1 MSLLSVVQSV
11 APLLGI
17 NRPAVALNSTDITI
31 QQLVAIVQEEGD
43 ELARRHDWGALK
55 TPLPGTFTG
64 DGTTLSFALPANFHR
79 LPNGPI
85 FWRRDRS
92 YMPLSGPMSDMEW
105 RALQAVNFTSVV
117 NYAWRVRRP
126 NVEVVPALPAGEIV
140 DYEYLSQAWIV
151 TAANDRVTAL
161 TNDTDT
167 FLVPEVLLKLGT
179 RWRWKKSKGLEYA
192 EDFRTYEMMLGIE
205 ADADKGRAIFATGSG
220 DNDLPTPQVPDQVIV

>member
-1 MSLLSVVQSV
+1 MSVLSVIQSV

-17 NRPAVALNSTDITI
+17 ARPSVALTSTDITV
-31 QQLVAIVQEEGD
+31 QQLVAILQEEGD

-55 TPLPGTFTG
+55 TPLPGTFSG

-105 RALQAVNFTSVV
+105 RGLQAVNFTSVV
-117 NYAWRVRRP
+117 NYAWRRRG
-126 NVEVVPALPAGEIV
+126 NTVEVFPALPAGEIV
-140 DYEYLSQAWIV
+140 DYEYLSRAWVV
-151 TAANDRVTAL
+151 TIANDRIT
-161 TNDTDT
+161 TISNDADT
-167 FLVPEVLLKLGT
+167 FLLPEVLLKLGT

-205 ADADKGRAIFATGSG
+205 ADADKGRNQFAAGSG
-220 DNDLPTPQVPDQVIV
+220 TDELPTPQVPDQVII